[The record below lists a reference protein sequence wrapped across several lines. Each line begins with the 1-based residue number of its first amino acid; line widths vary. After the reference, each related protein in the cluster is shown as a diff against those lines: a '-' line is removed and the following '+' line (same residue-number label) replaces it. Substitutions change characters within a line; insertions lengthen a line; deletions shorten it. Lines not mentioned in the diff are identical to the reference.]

1 MPDRYYIYYNN
12 NRREK
17 SFKILEALVAEI
29 DNFVIT
35 SEFNE
40 FTLDVYALLDQ
51 PSSSIV
57 SIDWDN
63 TFTAEPKFY
72 NELIHRYLHAGFKP
86 IICTLR
92 GSEEEDVREICEA
105 VETGK
110 VEICPT
116 DGKSKR
122 EYIENKKGLN
132 VNLWIDDFFPGIASC
147 ECDFIMNNG
156 IEILHF

>member
-1 MPDRYYIYYNN
+1 MPDRYHIYYNN
-12 NRREK
+12 DRHEP
-17 SFKILEALVAEI
+17 SFKILEALVSET
-29 DNFVIT
+29 DDFVID

-51 PSSSIV
+51 PASSIV

-63 TFTAEPKFY
+63 TFTAYPEFY
-72 NELIHRYLHAGFKP
+72 NELIHRYIHAGFKP

-116 DGKSKR
+116 NGEHKR
-122 EYIENKKGLN
+122 AYIQKNKGFSI
-132 VNLWIDDFFPGIASC
+132 NLWIDDFFPGIAKC
-147 ECDFIMNNG
+147 ESKFITNNG